1 MKTQFFII
9 TGISGAGKSQAIKC
23 FEDLGFSCVDNMP
36 LSLIDKFISLSI
48 SSTDKRFQKIAL
60 CIDIREG
67 ENLSDF
73 FNVIKNLYIKPRI
86 IFFDS
91 SNETI
96 LRRFSETR
104 RKHPLGESV
113 IDAIKKERAILADI
127 KANADKVI
135 DTTNMTLQEL
145 KEMIAGL
152 LSISQRTE
160 MRLTVISF
168 GYKYGIPP
176 DSDIVMDVRFLANPN
191 YEKKLKNLTGKDRR
205 VENYVMSFS
214 DTKLF
219 IKSFFRMIIDIIPK
233 YIKEGKSY
241 LTIAVGCTGG
251 QHRSVVIA
259 NQLKTY
265 LVKNGF
271 SVILKHRDAEK

>member
-23 FEDLGFSCVDNMP
+23 FEDLGFFCVDNMP
-36 LSLIDKFISLSI
+36 LTLIDKFISLST
-48 SSTDKRFQKIAL
+48 SSADRRFQKIAL

-73 FNVIKNLYIKPRI
+73 FNVIKNLSIKPGI

-104 RKHPLGESV
+104 RKHPLGKSV
-113 IDAIKKERAILADI
+113 IEAIKKERSVLADI
-127 KANADKVI
+127 KANADKVV
-135 DTTNMTLQEL
+135 DTTDMTLQEL
-145 KEMIAGL
+145 KEAIAGL
-152 LSISQRTE
+152 LSVSQRTE
-160 MRLTVISF
+160 MRITVISF

-176 DSDIVMDVRFLANPN
+176 DSDIVMDVRFLPNPN
-191 YEKKLKNLTGKDRR
+191 YEKKLKDFTGKDRR
-205 VENYVMSFS
+205 VENYVMSFR
-214 DTKLF
+214 DTKSFL
-219 IKSFFRMIIDIIPK
+219 KSFFPMISDIIPK

-251 QHRSVVIA
+251 RHRSVVIA
-259 NQLKTY
+259 NQFKTY
-265 LVKNGF
+265 LSRKGY